1 MLADKPIS
9 PILLATDMDASRR
22 FYTEKIGLKLVRENS
37 EVMVFQCGG
46 ETQLRISR
54 SDTGTKDE
62 QTQATFVVK
71 DLEAEVADLRKR
83 GVKIEDYDLPN
94 LKTEDGVADMGFAW
108 AAWFIDPGK
117 NAVGIVQPK

>member
-94 LKTEDGVADMGFAW
+94 LKTEDGIADMGFAW

-117 NAVGIVQPK
+117 NAVGIVQPR